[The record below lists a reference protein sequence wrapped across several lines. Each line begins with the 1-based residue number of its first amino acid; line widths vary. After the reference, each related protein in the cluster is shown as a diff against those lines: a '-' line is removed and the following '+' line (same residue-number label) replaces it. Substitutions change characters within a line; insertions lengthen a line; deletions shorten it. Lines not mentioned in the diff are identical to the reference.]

1 MSIRRPI
8 WSFFIPTTPE
18 ARIRRVSVA
27 APTILF
33 GISTFAILAKQ
44 GYYRP
49 TLAAEDAQTW
59 DRIERRAYVALP
71 DGRMAQVHPRV
82 DMDLTICGIW
92 NSIKETCSLLP

>member
-1 MSIRRPI
+1 MTIRRPL
-8 WSFFIPTTPE
+8 WSFFVPTTPE

-33 GISTFAILAKQ
+33 GIATAAIVAKQ

-49 TLAAEDAQTW
+49 TLAEEDPQTW

-71 DGRMAQVHPRV
+71 NGQMAQVHPRV
-82 DMDLTICGIW
+82 DMDLTVCGIW
-92 NSIKETCSLLP
+92 NSLKETFSLLP